1 MQRHLVLIPLL
12 AAVLA
17 APVLAADTAPA
28 AAKSATPATA
38 IPKEEKSVTH
48 GRVTV
53 NGKTIHYTA
62 TAGTILLRDAKNQ
75 PTASMFYVAYT
86 EDGVRNLAKR
96 PVTFV
101 YNGGPGSSTVWLLM
115 GGMGPMR
122 VMTQDHVPTPPP
134 PYDINTNNPYTLLNK
149 TDLVFIDAVGTGYS
163 RPVGKG
169 TDKMFWGVDQDV
181 RSFGQFIQRYISDN
195 NRWNSPKFLL
205 GESYGTT
212 RSANLA
218 DWLQQNGVAL
228 NGVVLLSSI
237 LNYGDGWPGT
247 DLGEITY
254 LPSYAAV
261 AWYHH
266 ALPQQPAH
274 LAPLVQQVEQFAST
288 VYAHALFEGTR
299 LPPAEYDQVVQKL
312 HEYTGLSAK
321 YIREVNLRI
330 NMMRFRA
337 QLLRDRGRTIG
348 RLDARFEGWNRDNA
362 EEYPDY
368 SAMSQAITPAYTAAF
383 NWYVSNDLKFVS
395 QRPYVILNDQTIRHW
410 DWKHPVPGSFF
421 PVPLP
426 DVAPNLADAL
436 RKNPNLRVFSGN
448 GYFDLGTPFYKT
460 EYDFAH
466 MKLPPAL
473 LKNVSFHFYHSGH
486 MLYLHE
492 HTLMDLHRDLSAFY
506 SQVLSVH

>member
-1 MQRHLVLIPLL
+1 MKKALACLPLLTLLL
-12 AAVLA
+12 AAPA
-17 APVLAADTAPA
+17 FATDQIPA
-28 AAKSATPATA
+28 AKPAASATPA
-38 IPKEEKSVTH
+38 PKERKSVTH
-48 GRVTV
+48 GRVNV
-53 NGKTIHYTA
+53 DGKTIRYTA
-62 TAGTILLRDAKNQ
+62 TAGTILLRNAKNE

-86 EDGVRNLAKR
+86 MDGVQDPAKR
-96 PVTFV
+96 PVTFI
-101 YNGGPGSSTVWLLM
+101 YNGGPGSSSVWLHM
-115 GGMGPMR
+115 GGIGPVR
-122 VMTQDHVPTPPP
+122 VVTKDNTATPPP
-134 PYDINTNNPYTLLNK
+134 PYDIVSNPNTLLNA

-163 RPVGKG
+163 RPVDKG

-181 RSFGQFIQRYISDN
+181 DSFGQFIQRYVSDN

-228 NGVVLLSSI
+228 NGVILLSSV
-237 LNYGDGWPGT
+237 LNYGDGWPST
-247 DLGEITY
+247 DLSEITY

-274 LAPLVQQVEQFAST
+274 LAAFVHQVEQFAST
-288 VYAHALFEGTR
+288 EYAHALFEGTR
-299 LPPAEYDQVVQKL
+299 LPSAEYDQVVQKL
-312 HEYTGLSAK
+312 HAYTGLSEK
-321 YIREVNLRI
+321 YIRQVNLRI

-368 SAMSQAITPAYTAAF
+368 SDMSAAVSPAYTAAF
-383 NWYVSNDLKFVS
+383 NWYAQNQLKYLS

-426 DVAPNLADAL
+426 DVAPNLADAM
-436 RKNPNLRVFSGN
+436 RKNPNLMIFSGN

-466 MKLPPAL
+466 MKLPPDL

-492 HTLMDLHRDLSAFY
+492 QTLIDLHRDLSAFY
-506 SQVLSVH
+506 AEALARH

>member
-1 MQRHLVLIPLL
+1 MKKTLACLPLL
-12 AAVLA
+12 ALLLA
-17 APVLAADTAPA
+17 IPAFAANAPA
-28 AAKSATPATA
+28 AATAKAPAATTPA
-38 IPKEEKSVTH
+38 PKETKSVTH

-53 NGKTIHYTA
+53 NGRTIRYTA
-62 TAGTILLRDAKNQ
+62 TAGTLLLRDAKDQ

-86 EDGVRNLAKR
+86 EDGVRNPAQR
-96 PVTFV
+96 PVTFI
-101 YNGGPGSSTVWLLM
+101 YNGGPGSSSVWLHM
-115 GGMGPMR
+115 GGIGPVR
-122 VMTQDHVPTPPP
+122 VVTADAKPTPPP
-134 PYDINTNNPYTLLNK
+134 PYDIVTNPYTLLDK

-181 RSFGQFIQRYISDN
+181 RSFGQFIERYISDN

-228 NGVVLLSSI
+228 NGVILLSSV

-274 LAPLVQQVEQFAST
+274 LAPFVQQVEQFAST
-288 VYAHALFEGTR
+288 EYAHALFEGTR

-312 HEYTGLSAK
+312 HAYTGLSEK

-348 RLDARFEGWNRDNA
+348 RLDARFEGFNRDNA

-368 SAMSQAITPAYTAAF
+368 SDMSQAITPAYTAAF
-383 NWYVSNDLKFVS
+383 NWYVRNDLKFDS

-410 DWKHPVPGSFF
+410 DWKHPIPGSFF

-426 DVAPNLADAL
+426 DVAPNLADAM
-436 RKNPNLRVFSGN
+436 RKNPNLMVFSGN

-466 MKLPPAL
+466 MKLPPVL
-473 LKNVSFHFYHSGH
+473 LNNVSFHFYHSGH
-486 MLYLHE
+486 MLYLHQ
-492 HTLMDLHRDLSAFY
+492 HTLMDLHADLDNFY
-506 SQVLSVH
+506 TTVLARH